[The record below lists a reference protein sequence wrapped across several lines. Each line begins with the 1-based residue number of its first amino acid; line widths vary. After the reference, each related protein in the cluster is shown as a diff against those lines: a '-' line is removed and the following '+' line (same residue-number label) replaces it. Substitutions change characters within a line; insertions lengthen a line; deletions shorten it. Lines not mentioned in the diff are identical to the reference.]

1 MQPQKVQ
8 WTTRM
13 ISGLAYRRQERLLLP
28 WLQRP
33 TRGHADDRVVLCET
47 LRLERFRP
55 SLNGCLVTGGLY
67 DLRRNRRHFIEAVE
81 AGLHSADDEHTQ
93 RDRSHRSGHHF
104 IA

>member
-1 MQPQKVQ
+1 
-8 WTTRM
+8 
-13 ISGLAYRRQERLLLP
+13 
-28 WLQRP
+28 
-33 TRGHADDRVVLCET
+33 
-47 LRLERFRP
+47 
-55 SLNGCLVTGGLY
+55 VTGGLY